1 MSGLR
6 SARADA
12 GRGRPFED
20 LLCGVFGAVTGIWVF
35 QDFSLSHGAGLFV
48 GAAIAALLGGLILV
62 RLVRV
67 FREPAPRGDPH
78 EGSLPHR
85 APGTLT
91 SVRH

>member
-1 MSGLR
+1 MNGLR
-6 SARADA
+6 CARADA
-12 GRGRPFED
+12 RRGRAFED
-20 LLCGVFGAVTGIWVF
+20 LLCGVFGAMTGIWVF

-67 FREPAPRGDPH
+67 FREPAPRGDPD
-78 EGSLPHR
+78 EASLPHR
-85 APGTLT
+85 APSTLT